1 MHQDDSPEGVTTPS
15 DAHQPGGA
23 PPSVDDGHVEEG
35 NDSGY
40 VDGDTPQGRDAADL
54 GARNTEVSP
63 PVVEV
68 TGETWGDKVRAN
80 TSTPRLPPTAGQHA
94 VNGRTR
100 KPTCGAWRR
109 NRPWRTATARSARG
123 QL

>member
-40 VDGDTPQGRDAADL
+40 IDGDTPQGRD
-54 GARNTEVSP
+54 
-63 PVVEV
+63 
-68 TGETWGDKVRAN
+68 GDKVRAN
-80 TSTPRLPPTAGQHA
+80 TSTPRLPPTAGQ
-94 VNGRTR
+94 RTGI
-100 KPTCGAWRR
+100 T
-109 NRPWRTATARSARG
+109 
-123 QL
+123 